1 MSLKIFDYRCENHHV
16 FEAWLRSEVDAV
28 PSACPVCGS
37 LVLSRLPSA
46 PAVRAAEASA
56 SSQSAAPAAS
66 LSDLLTAL
74 RHAAM
79 KARDVGEDFPET
91 VRAMASGAAACESVR
106 GKCTP
111 REEAELRAEGID
123 VLALPKD
130 WFEPMN

>member
-16 FEAWLRSEVDAV
+16 FEAWLRSEEDAG

-37 LVLSRLPSA
+37 LVLSRMPSA

-56 SSQSAAPAAS
+56 SPQSAAPGAS
-66 LSDLLTAL
+66 LSELLTAL

-79 KARDVGEDFPET
+79 KARDV
-91 VRAMASGAAACESVR
+91 
-106 GKCTP
+106 TP

>member
-1 MSLKIFDYRCENHHV
+1 MPSLRLIGSLKIAECSCSESGRS
-16 FEAWLRSEVDAV
+16 LRFF
-28 PSACPVCGS
+28 PIRG
-37 LVLSRLPSA
+37 
-46 PAVRAAEASA
+46 
-56 SSQSAAPAAS
+56 PAAS

>member
-16 FEAWLRSEVDAV
+16 FEAWLRSEVDAG

-91 VRAMASGAAACESVR
+91 VRAMASGAADANPYAGNAR
-106 GKCTP
+106 
-111 REEAELRAEGID
+111 RERKRNCAPK
-123 VLALPKD
+123 ALTCWRFQKIGL
-130 WFEPMN
+130 NQ

>member
-16 FEAWLRSEVDAV
+16 FEAWLRSEVDAG

-79 KARDVGEDFPET
+79 KARDVGGNGACNGERSCCMRIRTREMHAA
-91 VRAMASGAAACESVR
+91 RGSGTAR
-106 GKCTP
+106 
-111 REEAELRAEGID
+111 RRH
-123 VLALPKD
+123 
-130 WFEPMN
+130 

>member
-16 FEAWLRSEVDAV
+16 FEAWLRSEEDAG
-28 PSACPVCGS
+28 PSTCPVCGS

-56 SSQSAAPAAS
+56 SSQAAAPGAS
-66 LSDLLTAL
+66 LSELLTEL

-91 VRAMASGAAACESVR
+91 VRAMARGAAACESVR
-106 GKCTP
+106 GNAR
-111 REEAELRAEGID
+111 RERKRNC
-123 VLALPKD
+123 VPKALTCWRFQKIGL
-130 WFEPMN
+130 NR

>member
-1 MSLKIFDYRCENHHV
+1 MAAFGRGCRPKRMPGLRLIGSFKIAECSCSESG
-16 FEAWLRSEVDAV
+16 RSFCFS
-28 PSACPVCGS
+28 PIRGS
-37 LVLSRLPSA
+37 CCA
-46 PAVRAAEASA
+46 
-56 SSQSAAPAAS
+56 

-79 KARDVGEDFPET
+79 KARDVGEDFPKT

>member
-16 FEAWLRSEVDAV
+16 FEAWLRSEEDVG

-46 PAVRAAEASA
+46 PAVKAAEASA
-56 SSQSAAPAAS
+56 SSQSAAPAE
-66 LSDLLTAL
+66 LLTAL

-79 KARDVGEDFPET
+79 KARDVGEGFPET

>member
-16 FEAWLRSEVDAV
+16 FEAWLRSEVDAG

-37 LVLSRLPSA
+37 LVLSR
-46 PAVRAAEASA
+46 
-56 SSQSAAPAAS
+56 
-66 LSDLLTAL
+66 LLTAL

>member
-16 FEAWLRSEVDAV
+16 FEAWLRSEVDAG

-56 SSQSAAPAAS
+56 SPQSAAPAAS

-74 RHAAM
+74 RH
-79 KARDVGEDFPET
+79 DVGEDFPET

>member
-16 FEAWLRSEVDAV
+16 FEAWLRSEEDVG

-46 PAVRAAEASA
+46 PAVKAAEASA

-66 LSDLLTAL
+66 LSELLTAL

-79 KARDVGEDFPET
+79 KARDVGEGFPET
-91 VRAMASGAAACESVR
+91 VRAMASGAAACESAVSY
-106 GKCTP
+106 TH
-111 REEAELRAEGID
+111 LT
-123 VLALPKD
+123 LPTILLV
-130 WFEPMN
+130 

>member
-16 FEAWLRSEVDAV
+16 FEAWLRSEVDAG

-91 VRAMASGAAACESVR
+91 VRAMASGAAANPYAGNAR
-106 GKCTP
+106 
-111 REEAELRAEGID
+111 RERKRNCAPK
-123 VLALPKD
+123 ALTCWRFQKIGL
-130 WFEPMN
+130 NQ

>member
-16 FEAWLRSEVDAV
+16 FEAWLRSEVDAG

-106 GKCTP
+106 GKCT
-111 REEAELRAEGID
+111 LRAEGIG

>member
-16 FEAWLRSEVDAV
+16 FEAWLRSEEDVG

-46 PAVRAAEASA
+46 PAVKAAEASA

-66 LSDLLTAL
+66 LSELLTAL

-79 KARDVGEDFPET
+79 KARDVGEGFPERC
-91 VRAMASGAAACESVR
+91 VQWR
-106 GKCTP
+106 
-111 REEAELRAEGID
+111 AELLHANPYAGNARRERKRNCAPK
-123 VLALPKD
+123 ALTCWRFQKIGL
-130 WFEPMN
+130 NQ

>member
-1 MSLKIFDYRCENHHV
+1 MPGLRLIGSFKIAECSCSESG
-16 FEAWLRSEVDAV
+16 RSF
-28 PSACPVCGS
+28 CF
-37 LVLSRLPSA
+37 
-46 PAVRAAEASA
+46 
-56 SSQSAAPAAS
+56 SQSAAPAAP

-79 KARDVGEDFPET
+79 KARDVGEDFPKT